1 MSGVRLTL
9 RLCWAMRG
17 MLAVA
22 ALGLAA
28 LNVIADTRRPD
39 DPVTIRVDTAAR
51 KGPMHPFWA
60 WFGHDEP
67 NYTYTENGKKL
78 LSALQDLSPVPVFV
92 RVHNLLTSGDGTPAL
107 KWGSTNVYT
116 EDARGNPVY
125 NWTILDRIVDTYLAR
140 GMKPFVQLGFMPEA
154 LSSAPAGVP
163 YRHFWK
169 PGDPYNDIY
178 TGWTYAPKD
187 YRKWEELSYQVTRH
201 LVEKYGRRE
210 VESWWFEL
218 WNEPDIGYWSGS
230 VGPGRG
236 RGDPQAAAKAQTRR
250 DEFNKLY
257 DFTVEGVRRA
267 LPAARIGGPEVTGGA
282 QNMLRS
288 FLRHT
293 SAGTNYAT
301 GKIGT
306 PLDVI
311 TFHAKGSPTFID
323 NRVRMGVA
331 SQLRNINNHFAVIKE
346 FPIYARTP
354 IVIGESDPEGC
365 AACGVTH
372 YPQNGYR
379 NGTMFPTYTALQIAR
394 TYELADLH
402 QVNLL
407 GAVTW
412 AFLFEDQPY
421 FDGFRDLATN
431 GIAKPVL
438 NTFRMLG
445 QMSGDRVQAV
455 SSAGLTVEEIRDKGV
470 RGVPDISALAA
481 RSSRSATVLIWN
493 YHDDDLPAP
502 AAPVTLTIDGLPA
515 GRAVVTHTRI
525 DETHSNS
532 YTAWLGMGSPQKPTP
547 AEYAALERASALQPL
562 KRARQVTIARDGR
575 VTETFDLPRKSV
587 SFVKVT
593 W

>member
-1 MSGVRLTL
+1 MRHVLLVASLGLT
-9 RLCWAMRG
+9 
-17 MLAVA
+17 A
-22 ALGLAA
+22 ALLARA
-28 LNVIADTRRPD
+28 QAPGNS
-39 DPVTIRVDTAAR
+39 PVTIAVDTSTR
-51 KGPMHPFWA
+51 VGPMHPFWA

-67 NYTYTENGKKL
+67 NYTYTPNGTKL
-78 LSALQDLSPVPVFV
+78 LSSLQELSPVPVYM
-92 RVHNLLTSGDGTPAL
+92 RVHNLLTSGDSRAAL

-116 EDARGNPVY
+116 EDAQGHPVY
-125 NWTILDRIVDTYLAR
+125 DWTTLDRIVDTYRSR

-154 LSSAPAGVP
+154 LSSAPPGLP

-187 YRKWEELSYQVTRH
+187 YRKWESLCFEVTKH
-201 LVEKYGRRE
+201 LVQKYGREE
-210 VESWWFEL
+210 VDSWWFEV

-230 VGPGRG
+230 VGPSRA
-236 RGDPQAAAKAQTRR
+236 GDPLAAQKSQTRR

-257 DFTVEGVRRA
+257 DYAVEGVRRA
-267 LPAARIGGPEVTGGA
+267 LPGARIGGPEVTGGA
-282 QNMLRS
+282 QGMLRT
-288 FLRHT
+288 FLQHT
-293 SAGTNYAT
+293 SSGTNHANGRT
-301 GKIGT
+301 GT

-311 TFHAKGSPTFID
+311 TFHAKGSPTFVD

-331 SQLRNINNHFAVIKE
+331 SQLRSIDAHFAVVGE
-346 FPIYARTP
+346 FPMYARTP

-365 AACGVTH
+365 AACGVSH

-394 TYELADLH
+394 TYELADRRG
-402 QVNLL
+402 VNLL

-421 FDGFRDLATN
+421 FGGFRDLATN

-445 QMSGDRVQAV
+445 QMAGDRVKAV
-455 SSAGLTVEEIRDKGV
+455 SSAGLTVDEIRDTGV
-470 RGVPDISALAA
+470 RDAPDISALAA
-481 RSSRSATVLIWN
+481 RSARSATVLIWN
-493 YHDDDLPAP
+493 YHDDDLAAP
-502 AAPVTLTIDGLPA
+502 AAAVTLTVNGLPA
-515 GRAVVTHTRI
+515 GQATLTHMRI

-532 YTAWLGMGSPQKPTP
+532 YSAWLAMGSPQHPTAAQR
-547 AEYAALERASALQPL
+547 AELERASALQPL
-562 KRARQVTIARDGR
+562 RPARQVTIGPEGR
-575 VTETFDLPRKSV
+575 AVEAFELPRKSV
-587 SFVKVT
+587 SFVKLA

>member
-1 MSGVRLTL
+1 MSRMLPLAGLGVTALSLASDQPTRATL
-9 RLCWAMRG
+9 RQD
-17 MLAVA
+17 AVA
-22 ALGLAA
+22 
-28 LNVIADTRRPD
+28 IH
-39 DPVTIRVDTAAR
+39 VDTAATV
-51 KGPMHPFWA
+51 GPMYPFWA

-67 NYTYTENGKKL
+67 NYTYTPHGRKL
-78 LSALQDLSPVPVFV
+78 LSALQDLSPVPVFM
-92 RVHNLLTSGDGTPAL
+92 RVHNLLTSGDGTHAL

-116 EDARGNPVY
+116 EDASGRPVY
-125 NWTILDRIVDTYLAR
+125 DWTILDRIVDTYRQR

-154 LSSAPAGVP
+154 LSSAPPGMP

-187 YRKWEELSYQVTRH
+187 YRKWEALCYEVTRH
-201 LVEKYGRRE
+201 LVEKYGRTE

-230 VGPGRG
+230 VGPGG
-236 RGDPQAAAKAQTRR
+236 RDDPLAAQKAQTRR
-250 DEFNKLY
+250 DEFNRLY
-257 DFTVEGVRRA
+257 DHTVEGVRRA
-267 LPAARIGGPEVTGGA
+267 LPTARIGGPEVTGGA
-282 QNMLRS
+282 QGMLRS
-288 FLRHT
+288 FLQHT

-301 GKIGT
+301 GKTGT

-311 TFHAKGSPTFID
+311 TFHAKGSPTFVD
-323 NRVRMGVA
+323 GRVRMGVA
-331 SQLRNINNHFAVIKE
+331 NQLRNIDAHFAVVGE
-346 FPIYARTP
+346 FPMYARTP
-354 IVIGESDPEGC
+354 LVIGESDPEGC

-394 TYELADLH
+394 TYELADLRR
-402 QVNLL
+402 VNLI

-431 GIAKPVL
+431 GINKPVL

-445 QMSGDRVQAV
+445 QMSGNRVRTT
-455 SSAGLTVEEIRDKGV
+455 SSAGLSVEEIRDDGV
-470 RGVPDISALAA
+470 RGAPDISALAA
-481 RSSRSATVLIWN
+481 RSARSAAVLVWN

-502 AAPVTLTIDGLPA
+502 AAAVTLTVDGLPA
-515 GRAVVTHTRI
+515 GRATVTHTRI
-525 DETHSNS
+525 DDTHSNS
-532 YTAWLGMGSPQKPTP
+532 YAAWLKMGSPQKPT
-547 AEYAALERASALQPL
+547 ASQYAALERASELQPL
-562 KRARQVTIARDGR
+562 RPARQTTIGADGR
-575 VTETFDLPRKSV
+575 VTETFELPRKAV
-587 SFVKVT
+587 SFVRIT

>member
-1 MSGVRLTL
+1 MSRTL
-9 RLCWAMRG
+9 L
-17 MLAVA
+17 LAG
-22 ALGLAA
+22 LG
-28 LNVIADTRRPD
+28 VIALSLVSGQ
-39 DPVTIRVDTAAR
+39 PVRATFQQDAVVIHVDTAATV
-51 KGPMHPFWA
+51 GPMYPFWA

-67 NYTYTENGKKL
+67 NYTYTPHGRKL
-78 LSALQDLSPVPVFV
+78 LSALQDLSPVPVFL
-92 RVHNLLTSGDGTPAL
+92 RVHNLLTSGDGRHAL

-116 EDARGNPVY
+116 EDANGRPVY
-125 NWTILDRIVDTYLAR
+125 DWTVLDRIVDTYRQR

-154 LSSAPAGVP
+154 LSSAPPGMP

-187 YRKWEELSYQVTRH
+187 YRKWEALCYEVTRH
-201 LVEKYGRRE
+201 LVDKYGRAE

-230 VGPGRG
+230 VGPGG
-236 RGDPQAAAKAQTRR
+236 RDDPLAAQKAQTRR
-250 DEFNKLY
+250 DEFNRLY
-257 DFTVEGVRRA
+257 DHTVEGVRRA
-267 LPAARIGGPEVTGGA
+267 LPTARIGGPEVTGGA
-282 QNMLRS
+282 QGMLRT
-288 FLRHT
+288 FLQHT
-293 SAGTNYAT
+293 SAGTNHAT
-301 GKIGT
+301 GKTGT

-311 TFHAKGSPTFID
+311 TFHAKGSPTFVD
-323 NRVRMGVA
+323 GRVRMGVA
-331 SQLRNINNHFAVIKE
+331 SHLRNIDAHFAVIGE

-372 YPQNGYR
+372 YPHNGYR

-394 TYELADLH
+394 TYELADLRG
-402 QVNLL
+402 VNLL

-431 GIAKPVL
+431 GINKPVL

-445 QMSGDRVQAV
+445 QMSGDRVKTR
-455 SSAGLTVEEIRDKGV
+455 SSAGLSVEEIRDKGV
-470 RGVPDISALAA
+470 RGAPDISALAA
-481 RSSRSATVLIWN
+481 RSARSATVLVWN

-502 AAPVTLTIDGLPA
+502 VAAVTLTVDGLPA
-515 GRAVVTHTRI
+515 GRATVSHTRI
-525 DETHSNS
+525 DDTHSNS
-532 YTAWLGMGSPQKPTP
+532 YAAWLTMGSPQKPT
-547 AEYAALERASALQPL
+547 AAQYAALERASELQPL
-562 KRARQVTIARDGR
+562 RPARQTTIGTDGR
-575 VTETFDLPRKSV
+575 VTETFELPRKAV
-587 SFVKVT
+587 SLVRIT

>member
-1 MSGVRLTL
+1 MRRMLVLACCSLVAISLLSGR
-9 RLCWAMRG
+9 ASQ
-17 MLAVA
+17 
-22 ALGLAA
+22 
-28 LNVIADTRRPD
+28 IE
-39 DPVTIRVDTAAR
+39 PVTISVDTTAR
-51 KGPMHPFWA
+51 IAPMHPFWA

-67 NYTYTENGKKL
+67 NYTYTPNGTKL
-78 LSALQDLSPVPVFV
+78 LSALQALSPVPVFM
-92 RVHNLLTSGDGTPAL
+92 RVHNLLTTGDGRAAL

-116 EDARGNPVY
+116 EDGQGRPVY
-125 NWTILDRIVDTYLAR
+125 DWTILDRIVDSYRAR
-140 GMKPFVQLGFMPEA
+140 GLKPFVQLGFMPEA
-154 LSSAPAGVP
+154 LSSAPPGLP

-187 YRKWEELSYQVTRH
+187 YRKWEALCFEVTRH
-201 LVEKYGRRE
+201 LVAKYGRDE

-230 VGPGRG
+230 VGPAGRD
-236 RGDPQAAAKAQTRR
+236 DPSAAHKAQTRR

-267 LPAARIGGPEVTGGA
+267 LPTARIGGPEVTGGA
-282 QNMLRS
+282 QGMLRS
-288 FLRHT
+288 FLQHT
-293 SAGTNYAT
+293 SSGTNYAT
-301 GKIGT
+301 GRTGS

-311 TFHAKGSPTFID
+311 TFHAKGNPTFVD

-331 SQLRNINNHFAVIKE
+331 NQLRSIDAHFSVVRE
-346 FPIYARTP
+346 FPMYARTP

-365 AACGVTH
+365 AACGVSH

-394 TYELADLH
+394 TYELADKH
-402 QVNLL
+402 GVNLL

-412 AFLFEDQPY
+412 AFLFEDQPW

-445 QMSGDRVQAV
+445 QMSGDRVKAV
-455 SSAGLTVEEIRDKGV
+455 SSAGLAVEEIRDKGV
-470 RGVPDISALAA
+470 RGAPDISALAA
-481 RSSRSATVLIWN
+481 RSERSATVLVWN
-493 YHDDDLPAP
+493 YHDDDVPAP
-502 AAPVTLTIDGLPA
+502 AAAVTLTIDGLPA
-515 GRAVVTHTRI
+515 GSATVTHMRI
-525 DETHSNS
+525 DDTHSNS
-532 YTAWLGMGSPQKPTP
+532 YAAWLKMGSPQAPTATQS
-547 AEYAALERASALQPL
+547 AELERASELEALRP
-562 KRARQVTIARDGR
+562 ARQVTVARDGR
-575 VTETFDLPRKSV
+575 VLESFELPRKSV

>member
-1 MSGVRLTL
+1 MRRKLALT
-9 RLCWAMRG
+9 
-17 MLAVA
+17 VF
-22 ALGLAA
+22 GLAA
-28 LNVIADTRRPD
+28 LSLTAGRAQENP
-39 DPVTIRVDTAAR
+39 PVTIRVDTTV
-51 KGPMHPFWA
+51 KVGSMHPFWA

-67 NYTYTENGKKL
+67 NYTYTPHGKTL
-78 LSALQDLSPVPVFV
+78 LSALQELSPVPVFM
-92 RVHNLLTSGDGTPAL
+92 RVHNLLTSGDGTHAL

-116 EDARGNPVY
+116 EDASGNPVY
-125 NWTILDRIVDTYLAR
+125 DWKVLDQIVDAYMAR
-140 GMKPFVQLGFMPEA
+140 KMKPFVQLGFMPEA
-154 LSSAPAGVP
+154 LSSAPPGVP
-163 YRHFWK
+163 YRHSWRPDDKYSQIF
-169 PGDPYNDIY
+169 

-187 YRKWEELSYQVTRH
+187 YRKWEELCYQVTRH
-201 LVEKYGRRE
+201 FVERYGRQE

-230 VGPGRG
+230 VGPASGS
-236 RGDPQAAAKAQTRR
+236 GDPLAAKKAQTRR
-250 DEFNKLY
+250 DEFNKLF

-267 LPAARIGGPEVTGGA
+267 LPTARMGGPQVTGGA
-282 QNMLRS
+282 QDMLRT
-288 FLRHT
+288 FLQHT

-301 GKIGT
+301 GRTGT
-306 PLDVI
+306 PLDLI

-331 SQLRNINNHFAVIKE
+331 QQLRNIDGHFAVVRE
-346 FPIYARTP
+346 FPMYAKTP
-354 IVIGESDPEGC
+354 LVIGESDPEGC

-372 YPQNGYR
+372 HPQNGYR
-379 NGTMFPTYTALQIAR
+379 NGTMYPTYTALQIAR
-394 TYELADLH
+394 TYELADLYK
-402 QVNLL
+402 VNLL

-445 QMSGDRVQAV
+445 QMSGDRVQTT
-455 SSAGLTVEEIRDKGV
+455 SSAGLTVQEIRDKGV
-470 RGVPDISALAA
+470 RGAPDISALAA

-515 GRAVVTHTRI
+515 GHATVTHARI

-532 YTAWLGMGSPQKPTP
+532 YSAWVKMGSPQAPTP
-547 AEYAALERASALQPL
+547 TQYAELERASELQALRP
-562 KRARQVTIARDGR
+562 ARQATIGDDGR

>member
-1 MSGVRLTL
+1 MIRPG
-9 RLCWAMRG
+9 
-17 MLAVA
+17 VA
-22 ALGLAA
+22 AAA
-28 LNVIADTRRPD
+28 MSMSVIALARQPAPPPLS
-39 DPVTIRVDTAAR
+39 PVVIRVDTTAAI
-51 KGPMHPFWA
+51 GPMYPFWA

-67 NYTYTENGKKL
+67 NYTYTPNGHKL
-78 LSALQDLSPVPVFV
+78 LSQLQTLSPVPVFM
-92 RVHNLLTSGDGTPAL
+92 RVHNLLTSGDGKHAL

-116 EDARGNPVY
+116 EDASGNPVY
-125 NWTILDRIVDTYLAR
+125 DWTILDRIVDSYITR

-154 LSSAPAGVP
+154 LSSAPPGMP

-187 YRKWEELSYQVTRH
+187 YRTWEALCYEVTRH
-201 LVEKYGRRE
+201 FVEKYGRAE

-218 WNEPDIGYWSGS
+218 WNEPDIPYWSGS
-230 VGPGRG
+230 AGRSE
-236 RGDPQAAAKAQTRR
+236 RDDPLAAQKAQTRR

-267 LPAARIGGPEVTGGA
+267 LPTAKIGGPEVTGGA
-282 QNMLRS
+282 QGMLRS
-288 FLRHT
+288 FLQHT
-293 SAGTNYAT
+293 SEGTNYAT
-301 GKIGT
+301 GKVGT
-306 PLDVI
+306 PLDLI
-311 TFHAKGSPTFID
+311 TFHAKGRPTFVD
-323 NRVRMGVA
+323 GRVRMGVA
-331 SQLRNINNHFAVIKE
+331 NQLQDIDRHFAVVRE
-346 FPIYARTP
+346 YPMYAKTP

-365 AACGVTH
+365 AACGVRH
-372 YPQNGYR
+372 YPHNGYR

-394 TYELADLH
+394 TYELADRRG
-402 QVNLL
+402 VNLL

-445 QMSGDRVQAV
+445 QMGGNRVRTT
-455 SSAGLTVEEIRDKGV
+455 SSAGLTAEQIRDAGV
-470 RGVPDISALAA
+470 RDAPDISALAA
-481 RSSRSATVLIWN
+481 RSAQSATVLIWH

-502 AAPVTLTIDGLPA
+502 AAPVTLTIEGLPA
-515 GRAVVTHTRI
+515 GPASLEHYRI

-532 YTAWLGMGSPQKPTP
+532 YSAWVRMGSPQQPTP
-547 AEYAALERASALQPL
+547 GQYAELERASELQPL
-562 KRARQVTIARDGR
+562 TPARPVTIGR
-575 VTETFDLPRKSV
+575 GGQVIEHFELPRKSV

-593 W
+593 WR

>member
-1 MSGVRLTL
+1 MIRIGVVTL
-9 RLCWAMRG
+9 GLV
-17 MLAVA
+17 AV
-22 ALGLAA
+22 GLAA
-28 LNVIADTRRPD
+28 SPASQSGS
-39 DPVTIRVDTAAR
+39 VTIRVDTTVEQ
-51 KGPMHPFWA
+51 GPMYPFWA

-67 NYTYTENGKKL
+67 NYTYTPNGHKL
-78 LSALQDLSPVPVFV
+78 LSALQELSPVPVFM
-92 RVHNLLTSGDGTPAL
+92 RVHNLLTSGDGAHAL

-116 EDARGNPVY
+116 EDADGRPVY
-125 NWTILDRIVDTYLAR
+125 DWTILDRIVDSYIDR

-154 LSSAPAGVP
+154 LSSAPPGMP

-178 TGWTYAPKD
+178 TGWTYAPSD
-187 YRKWEELSYQVTRH
+187 YGKWEELCYQVTSH
-201 LVEKYGRRE
+201 FVETYGREE

-230 VGPGRG
+230 VGRSGG
-236 RGDPQAAAKAQTRR
+236 RGDPQAAEKARTRR

-267 LPAARIGGPEVTGGA
+267 LPTAKIGGPEVTGGA
-282 QNMLRS
+282 QGMLRS
-288 FLRHT
+288 FLQHT

-301 GKIGT
+301 GRVGT
-306 PLDVI
+306 PLDLI
-311 TFHAKGSPTFID
+311 TFHAKGSPTFIE

-331 SQLRNINNHFAVIKE
+331 NQLRSIDGHFAVVKE
-346 FPIYARTP
+346 FPVYAKTP

-402 QVNLL
+402 GVNLL

-431 GIAKPVL
+431 GIDKPVL

-455 SSAGLTVEEIRDKGV
+455 SSAGLTVEEIRDRGV
-470 RGVPDISALAA
+470 RGAPDISALAA
-481 RSSRSATVLIWN
+481 RSPASATVLMWN

-515 GRAVVTHTRI
+515 GRATVTHHRI

-532 YTAWLGMGSPQKPTP
+532 YAAWQRMGSPQNPTP
-547 AEYAALERASALQPL
+547 VQYADLERASQLQELVP
-562 KRARQVTIARDGR
+562 ARQLTIGADGR
-575 VTETFDLPRKSV
+575 LTETFELPRKSV

>member
-1 MSGVRLTL
+1 MGEEWQEAV
-9 RLCWAMRG
+9 MRNVVAIVVLG
-17 MLAVA
+17 IAGIVA
-22 ALGLAA
+22 AAA
-28 LNVIADTRRPD
+28 GPQEQE
-39 DPVTIRVDTAAR
+39 PVTIRVDTAAR
-51 KGPMHPFWA
+51 KGPMYPFWA

-67 NYTYTENGKKL
+67 NYTYTVNGKKL
-78 LSALQDLSPVPVFV
+78 LSALQELSPVPVFV
-92 RVHNLLTSGDGTPAL
+92 RVHNLLTSGDGTHAL
-107 KWGSTNVYT
+107 KWGSTNVYA
-116 EDARGNPVY
+116 EDADGRPVY
-125 NWTILDRIVDTYLAR
+125 DWTILDQIVNTYMAR
-140 GMKPFVQLGFMPEA
+140 KMKPFVQLGFMPEA
-154 LSSAPAGVP
+154 LSSAPAGTP

-187 YRKWEELSYQVTRH
+187 YKKWEELCYQVTKH
-201 LVEKYGRRE
+201 LVSKYGRRE

-230 VGPGRG
+230 VGRSASRDDPRAAEKGR
-236 RGDPQAAAKAQTRR
+236 TRR

-267 LPAARIGGPEVTGGA
+267 LPTARIGGPEVTGGA
-282 QNMLRS
+282 QGMLRT
-288 FLRHT
+288 FLQHT

-301 GKIGT
+301 GRIGT
-306 PLDVI
+306 PLALI
-311 TFHAKGSPTFID
+311 TFHAKGSPTFVEH
-323 NRVRMGVA
+323 RVRMGVA
-331 SQLRNINNHFAVIKE
+331 NQLRSINDHFAVIKE
-346 FPIYARTP
+346 FPMYAKTP
-354 IVIGESDPEGC
+354 VVIGESDPEGC

-431 GIAKPVL
+431 GINKPVL
-438 NTFRMLG
+438 NSFRLLG
-445 QMSGDRVQAV
+445 QMSGDRVQTT

-470 RGVPDISALAA
+470 RGAPDISALAA
-481 RSSRSATVLIWN
+481 RSPRSATVLMWN

-502 AAPVTLTIDGLPA
+502 AAPITLTIEALPA
-515 GRAVVTHTRI
+515 GRATVTHFRI

-532 YTAWLGMGSPQKPTP
+532 YSAWLKMGSPQKPTP
-547 AEYAALERASALQPL
+547 AQYAQLEKASELQALTP
-562 KRARQVTIARDGR
+562 ARQVTIGQDGR
-575 VTETFDLPRKSV
+575 FTETFDLPRKSV
-587 SFVKVT
+587 SFVKV
-593 W
+593 

>member
-1 MSGVRLTL
+1 MNPRLALIAVGV
-9 RLCWAMRG
+9 
-17 MLAVA
+17 AV
-22 ALGLAA
+22 LGLFTGPAA
-28 LNVIADTRRPD
+28 QIANA
-39 DPVTIRVDTAAR
+39 PVTIQVDTTISR
-51 KGPMHPFWA
+51 GPMYPFWA

-67 NYTYTENGKKL
+67 NYTYTPNGLKL
-78 LSALQDLSPVPVFV
+78 LSQLQALSPVPVFM
-92 RVHNLLTSGDGTPAL
+92 RVHNLLTSGDGTHAL

-116 EDARGNPVY
+116 EDAADNPIY
-125 NWTILDRIVDTYLAR
+125 DWTILDRIVDSYRTR

-154 LSSAPAGVP
+154 LSSAPPGMP

-178 TGWTYAPKD
+178 TGWTYAPRD
-187 YRKWEELSYQVTRH
+187 YKKWEELCYQVTRH
-201 LVEKYGRRE
+201 FVQKYGRRE

-230 VGPGRG
+230 VGPSGG
-236 RGDPQAAAKAQTRR
+236 RGDPQAAQKAQTRR

-267 LPAARIGGPEVTGGA
+267 LPTAKIGGPEVTGGA
-282 QNMLRS
+282 QAMLRS

-301 GKIGT
+301 GKTGT
-306 PLDVI
+306 PLDLI

-323 NRVRMGVA
+323 GRVRMGVA
-331 SQLRNINNHFAVIKE
+331 NQLRSIDNHFAVVNE
-346 FPIYARTP
+346 FPMYAKTP
-354 IVIGESDPEGC
+354 LVIGESDPEGC
-365 AACGVTH
+365 AACGVTR

-394 TYELADLH
+394 TYELAD
-402 QVNLL
+402 QRKVNLL
-407 GAVTW
+407 GAVSW

-445 QMSGDRVQAV
+445 QMAGNRVQAV
-455 SSAGLTVEEIRDKGV
+455 SSAGLPVAEIRDKGV
-470 RGVPDISALAA
+470 RGAPDISALAA
-481 RSSRSATVLIWN
+481 RSPRTATVLIWN

-502 AAPVTLTIDGLPA
+502 AAPIRLSLEGLPA
-515 GRAVVTHTRI
+515 GRARLTHYRI
-525 DETHSNS
+525 DEEHSNS
-532 YTAWLGMGSPQKPTP
+532 YAAWLRMGSPQKPTP
-547 AEYAALERASALQPL
+547 AQYAELEKAGALQELAP
-562 KRARQVTIARDGR
+562 ARDVRIGPDGR
-575 VTETFDLPRKSV
+575 VAMDFDLPRKSV
-587 SFVKVT
+587 SFIKVT

>member
-1 MSGVRLTL
+1 MRLSAVAIALALVSGV
-9 RLCWAMRG
+9 
-17 MLAVA
+17 LADVPRNA
-22 ALGLAA
+22 
-28 LNVIADTRRPD
+28 
-39 DPVTIRVDTAAR
+39 PVTVRVDTANAI
-51 KGPMHPFWA
+51 GPMYPFWA

-67 NYTYTENGKKL
+67 NYTYTANGTKL
-78 LSALQDLSPVPVFV
+78 LAQLHDLSPVPVFM
-92 RVHNLLTSGDGTPAL
+92 RVHNLLTSGDGAAAL

-116 EDARGNPVY
+116 EDARGNAVY
-125 NWTILDRIVDTYLAR
+125 DWTILDRIVDTYRSR
-140 GMKPFVQLGFMPEA
+140 GLKPLVQLGFMPEA
-154 LSSAPAGVP
+154 LSSAPPGTP

-169 PGDPYNDIY
+169 PGDAYNDIY

-187 YRKWEELSYQVTRH
+187 FGRWEELCYQVTRH
-201 LVEKYGRRE
+201 FVGKYGRDE

-230 VGPGRG
+230 VGPSGG
-236 RGDPQAAAKAQTRR
+236 RGDPSAAAKAQTRR
-250 DEFNKLY
+250 EEFNKLY

-267 LPAARIGGPEVTGGA
+267 LPTARIGGPEVTGGA
-282 QNMLRS
+282 QDMLRA
-288 FLRHT
+288 FLQHT

-301 GKIGT
+301 GKVGT
-306 PLDVI
+306 PLDLI
-311 TFHAKGSPTFID
+311 TFHAKGSPTFVD

-331 SQLRNINNHFAVIKE
+331 NQLRSIDRHFAVVNE
-346 FPIYARTP
+346 FPMYAKTP

-365 AACGVTH
+365 AACGVSH

-379 NGTMFPTYTALQIAR
+379 NGAMFPTYTALQIAR
-394 TYELADLH
+394 TYELADRH
-402 QVNLL
+402 KVNLL

-445 QMSGDRVQAV
+445 QMSGNRVATV
-455 SSAGLTVEEIRDKGV
+455 SSAGLTLDEIRDAGV
-470 RGVPDISALAA
+470 RGAPDISALAA
-481 RSSRSATVLIWN
+481 RSSRAATVLLWN

-502 AAPVTLTIDGLPA
+502 AAQVTLTIAGLPA
-515 GRAVVTHTRI
+515 GAATVVHYRI
-525 DETHSNS
+525 DEDHSNWYS
-532 YTAWLGMGSPQKPTP
+532 AWVRMGSPQQPTP
-547 AEYAALERASALQPL
+547 AQYAALEKASELETLTP
-562 KRARQVTIARDGR
+562 ARGVTIGSDSLL
-575 VTETFDLPRKSV
+575 VETFDLPRKSV

>member
-1 MSGVRLTL
+1 MRRRL
-9 RLCWAMRG
+9 AI
-17 MLAVA
+17 LAI
-22 ALGLAA
+22 GLAMFGLSA
-28 LNVIADTRRPD
+28 RGFSQVEL
-39 DPVTIRVDTAAR
+39 VTIRVDTAVTL
-51 KGPMHPFWA
+51 GPLYPFWA

-67 NYTYTENGKKL
+67 NYTYTPNGLKL
-78 LSALQDLSPVPVFV
+78 LSQLQALSPVPVFM

-116 EDARGNPVY
+116 EDAAGNPVY
-125 NWTILDRIVDTYLAR
+125 DWTILDRIVDAYVER

-154 LSSAPAGVP
+154 LSSAPAGMP

-169 PGDPYNDIY
+169 PGDRYNDIY
-178 TGWTYAPKD
+178 TGWTYAPRD
-187 YRKWEELSYQVTRH
+187 YRKWEALCYEVTRH
-201 LVEKYGRRE
+201 FVARYGRAE

-230 VGPGRG
+230 VGPGG
-236 RGDPQAAAKAQTRR
+236 GAADPLAAEKAQTRR
-250 DEFNKLY
+250 DEFNRLY

-267 LPAARIGGPEVTGGA
+267 LPTARIGGPEVTGGA
-282 QNMLRS
+282 QAMLRG

-293 SAGTNYAT
+293 SAGVNHAT
-301 GKIGT
+301 GRVGT
-306 PLDVI
+306 PLDLI
-311 TFHAKGSPTFID
+311 TFHAKGSPTFVD
-323 NRVRMGVA
+323 GRVRMGVA
-331 SQLRNINNHFAVIKE
+331 SQLRNIDGHFAVVRE
-346 FPIYARTP
+346 FPMYAKTP

-365 AACGVTH
+365 AACGVTN
-372 YPQNGYR
+372 YPHNGYR

-445 QMSGDRVQAV
+445 QMRGDRVQAV
-455 SSAGLTVEEIRDKGV
+455 SSAGLSVAEIRDKGV
-470 RGVPDISALAA
+470 RGAPDISALAA
-481 RSSRSATVLIWN
+481 RSQHSATVLMWN
-493 YHDDDLPAP
+493 YHDDDLPAQP
-502 AAPVTLTIDGLPA
+502 AAISLSIEGLPA
-515 GRAVVTHTRI
+515 GQATIRHFRI
-525 DETHSNS
+525 DEHHSNA
-532 YTAWLGMGSPQKPTP
+532 YTAWIRMGSPQEPTP
-547 AEYAALERASALQPL
+547 GQYATLETASELQELSP
-562 KRARQVTIARDGR
+562 ARQVAIGRDGR
-575 VTETFDLPRKSV
+575 VAEAFELPRKSV

>member
-1 MSGVRLTL
+1 MQR
-9 RLCWAMRG
+9 
-17 MLAVA
+17 MLSVTCCLVA
-22 ALGLAA
+22 AGLLSGRASQID
-28 LNVIADTRRPD
+28 V
-39 DPVTIRVDTAAR
+39 VTINVDTTAR
-51 KGPMHPFWA
+51 IAPMHPFWP

-67 NYTYTENGKKL
+67 NYTYTPNGTKL
-78 LSALQDLSPVPVFV
+78 LSALQSLSPVPVFM
-92 RVHNLLTSGDGTPAL
+92 RVHNLLTSGDGRAAL

-116 EDARGNPVY
+116 EDSQGRPVY
-125 NWTILDRIVDTYLAR
+125 DWTILDRIVDSYRSR
-140 GMKPFVQLGFMPEA
+140 GVKPFVQLGFMPEA
-154 LSSAPAGVP
+154 LSSAPPGLP

-178 TGWTYAPKD
+178 TGWTYAPRD
-187 YRKWEELSYQVTRH
+187 YRKWEALCFEVTRH
-201 LVEKYGRRE
+201 LVVKYGREE

-230 VGPGRG
+230 VGPAGRD
-236 RGDPQAAAKAQTRR
+236 DPAAAQKAQTRR

-267 LPAARIGGPEVTGGA
+267 LPTARIGGPEVTGGA
-282 QNMLRS
+282 QAMLRS
-288 FLRHT
+288 FLKHT
-293 SAGTNYAT
+293 SSGTNYAT
-301 GKIGT
+301 GRTGS

-311 TFHAKGSPTFID
+311 TFHAKGNPTFVD

-331 SQLRNINNHFAVIKE
+331 NQLRSIDAHFSVVGE
-346 FPIYARTP
+346 FPMYSRTP

-365 AACGVTH
+365 AACGVGH

-394 TYELADLH
+394 TYELADKH
-402 QVNLL
+402 GANLL

-412 AFLFEDQPY
+412 AFLFEDQPW

-445 QMSGDRVQAV
+445 QMSGDRVRAL

-470 RGVPDISALAA
+470 RGAPDISALAA
-481 RSSRSATVLIWN
+481 RSVRSATVLVWN
-493 YHDDDLPAP
+493 YHDDDVPASP
-502 AAPVTLTIDGLPA
+502 AAVTLTVDGLPA
-515 GRAVVTHTRI
+515 GGATVTHMRI

-532 YTAWLGMGSPQKPTP
+532 YAAWLKMGAPQAPT
-547 AEYAALERASALQPL
+547 AVQYGELERASDLQTLRP
-562 KRARQVTIARDGR
+562 ARQVTIGADGR
-575 VTETFDLPRKSV
+575 VVESFELPRKSV

>member
-1 MSGVRLTL
+1 MTGRFCAVVALVG
-9 RLCWAMRG
+9 LCSMAG
-17 MLAVA
+17 GAQQQ
-22 ALGLAA
+22 
-28 LNVIADTRRPD
+28 
-39 DPVTIRVDTAAR
+39 PVTIRVDTAAR
-51 KGPMHPFWA
+51 KGPMYPFWA

-67 NYTYTENGKKL
+67 NYTYTANGKKL

-92 RVHNLLTSGDGTPAL
+92 RVHNLLTSGDGTYAL
-107 KWGSTNVYT
+107 KWGSTNVYS
-116 EDARGNPVY
+116 EDASGRPVY
-125 NWTILDRIVDTYLAR
+125 DWTILDRIVDTYVAR
-140 GMKPFVQLGFMPEA
+140 KMKPFVQLGFMPEA
-154 LSSAPAGVP
+154 LSSAPSGTP

-169 PGDPYNDIY
+169 PGDRYDDIY

-187 YRKWEELSYQVTRH
+187 YKKWEELCYQVTKH
-201 LVEKYGRRE
+201 FVEKYGRQQ

-230 VGPGRG
+230 VGPSAGRS
-236 RGDPQAAAKAQTRR
+236 DPLSAEKAQTRR

-257 DFTVEGVRRA
+257 DFTAAGVRHA
-267 LPAARIGGPEVTGGA
+267 LPTARIGGPEVTGGA
-282 QNMLRS
+282 QAMLRT
-288 FLRHT
+288 FLQHT

-301 GKIGT
+301 GTIGT
-306 PLDVI
+306 PLDLI
-311 TFHAKGSPTFID
+311 TFHAKGSPTFIE

-331 SQLRNINNHFAVIKE
+331 NQLRSINDHFAVIKE
-346 FPIYARTP
+346 FPTYAKTP

-365 AACGVTH
+365 AACGVSR

-379 NGTMFPTYTALQIAR
+379 NGTIYPTYTALQIAR

-402 QVNLL
+402 RVNLL
-407 GAVTW
+407 GSVTW

-431 GIAKPVL
+431 GINKPIL

-445 QMSGDRVQAV
+445 QMSGDRVEAT

-470 RGVPDISALAA
+470 RGEPDISALAA

-493 YHDDDLPAP
+493 YHDDDVTAPPAP
-502 AAPVTLTIDGLPA
+502 IALTIDGLPA
-515 GRAVVTHTRI
+515 GRADVTHFRI
-525 DETHSNS
+525 DDTHSNS
-532 YTAWLGMGSPQKPTP
+532 YSAWLKMGSPQKPTP
-547 AEYAALERASALQPL
+547 AQYQELERASELQTLRP
-562 KRARQVTIARDGR
+562 ARKVTIDRDGR

-587 SFVKVT
+587 SFVKVV